1 MALRSIEKRFGSVI
15 ALAGVDFDVDAGEVV
30 ALVGD
35 NGAGKSTLAKII
47 SVACQ
52 ADEGT
57 ILFEGRAVRLGSPEA
72 ANGLGISA
80 VYQDL
85 ALCENLDVVANL
97 FLGRERGVTA
107 LPPPVRPLAEDEM
120 EREARAVLRGLVVKL
135 PSLRRPVSTLS
146 GGQRQAVAVGRA
158 VLWGSKVVLLD
169 EPTAA
174 LGVQQTAM
182 VLQLVRQL
190 RDRDLAV
197 VFISH
202 NLVDVF
208 GVADR
213 ITVLRLGKHVTTFD
227 RNAVTPRLSRV
238 PPIFLRSSHESKQLP
253 GNAKACVHILSY
265 PERRARAL
273 ASTSGFG
280 ADRNSISNG

>member
-1 MALRSIEKRFGSVI
+1 MTDGSPGFQRTPRLALRSIEKRFGSVV
-15 ALAGVDFDVDAGEVV
+15 ALASVDFDVQAAEVA

-47 SVACQ
+47 SGACQ
-52 ADEGT
+52 ADNGT
-57 ILFEGRAVRLGSPEA
+57 ILFEGHAVRIDSPEA
-72 ANGLGISA
+72 ANSLGISA

-97 FLGRERGVTA
+97 FLGRERGVAA
-107 LPPPVRPLAEDEM
+107 LPPPIRPLPEDEM
-120 EREARAVLRGLVVKL
+120 EREARAVLHGLAVKL
-135 PSLRRPVSTLS
+135 PSLRRPVASLS

-174 LGVQQTAM
+174 LGVEQTAM
-182 VLQLVRQL
+182 VLQLVHQL
-190 RDRDLAV
+190 RDRGLAV

-208 GVADR
+208 SVADR
-213 ITVLRLGKHVTTFD
+213 ITVLRLGRRVGTFD
-227 RNAVTPRLSRV
+227 RKAVTPRDV
-238 PPIFLRSSHESKQLP
+238 VEAITGTTHLP
-253 GNAKACVHILSY
+253 QEFA
-265 PERRARAL
+265 
-273 ASTSGFG
+273 
-280 ADRNSISNG
+280 

>member
-1 MALRSIEKRFGSVI
+1 MRNSQSQRRCRLALRSIQKRFGSVV
-15 ALAGVDFDVDAGEVV
+15 ALADVNFDVDAGEVV

-35 NGAGKSTLAKII
+35 NGAGKSTLAKVIAGA
-47 SVACQ
+47 SP
-52 ADEGT
+52 ADGGT
-57 ILFEGRAVRLGSPEA
+57 ILFEGEPVRLGSPDA
-72 ANGLGISA
+72 ASSLGISA

-97 FLGRERGVTA
+97 FLGRELGPTA
-107 LPPPVRPLAEDEM
+107 WPLALRPLAEDEM
-120 EREARAVLRGLVVKL
+120 EREARAVLRGLAVKL
-135 PSLRRPVSTLS
+135 PSLRRPVAFLS

-174 LGVQQTAM
+174 LGVEQTAM

-208 GVADR
+208 SVADR
-213 ITVLRLGKHVTTFD
+213 ITVMRLGRHVATFD
-227 RNAVTPRLSRV
+227 RKAVTPRDV
-238 PPIFLRSSHESKQLP
+238 VEAITGTTHLP
-253 GNAKACVHILSY
+253 REFA
-265 PERRARAL
+265 
-273 ASTSGFG
+273 
-280 ADRNSISNG
+280 